1 MKICYLVMK
10 NHEVIEIDVEK
21 MTTIFFAIIT
31 VLKSRPE
38 SIVNM
43 AMMQSIPTTQVK
55 AITQSMIQMKYPQLL
70 DRYPYKKKE
79 KY

>member
-1 MKICYLVMK
+1 
-10 NHEVIEIDVEK
+10 

-31 VLKSRPE
+31 VLRSRPE

-55 AITQSMIQMKYPQLL
+55 TNNSLNDSNEISPIT
-70 DRYPYKKKE
+70 R
-79 KY
+79 

>member
-1 MKICYLVMK
+1 
-10 NHEVIEIDVEK
+10 
-21 MTTIFFAIIT
+21 
-31 VLKSRPE
+31 
-38 SIVNM
+38 M

-70 DRYPYKKKE
+70 DRYPYKIKE